1 MKKEFIRDGKRIR
14 RCYSNEVKM
23 NMLEYVYCCIF
34 HWEYYQQMIL
44 GILDLLKEAITN
56 VITLT
61 VNLIFLIL
69 SPIALPILALKR
81 MKQAKKNDWEVW
93 RVDKVMDIKKI
104 KKWLRN
110 LLKSFIFVMA
120 ILIGIIL
127 LKLFEPFSFLI
138 LIIIG
143 GAFIVDIIE
152 TPEDRG

>member
-1 MKKEFIRDGKRIR
+1 
-14 RCYSNEVKM
+14 
-23 NMLEYVYCCIF
+23 
-34 HWEYYQQMIL
+34 
-44 GILDLLKEAITN
+44 
-56 VITLT
+56 
-61 VNLIFLIL
+61 
-69 SPIALPILALKR
+69 
-81 MKQAKKNDWEVW
+81 
-93 RVDKVMDIKKI
+93 MDIKKI